1 SFSLLYREFADKRK
15 SDTFADRT
23 DHVLQSLEEGNESVY
38 GTGLMVSVNAK
49 DGAGIRSA
57 YDSKSRSISSLLT
70 KLESEREEISDAE
83 REANA
88 TASQIERKEA
98 IDLSIDD
105 LREQQAAL
113 NEERVLATRLA
124 EACSGL
130 EANAQWTELERS
142 GDQAIFVRLRG
153 VYSMRSKEMD
163 PDKMKERV
171 SDLELARAERSR
183 DQILK
188 SLQVLTE

>member
-1 SFSLLYREFADKRK
+1 MQKTEQVFA
-15 SDTFADRT
+15 
-23 DHVLQSLEEGNESVY
+23 LPMIQNP
-38 GTGLMVSVNAK
+38 
-49 DGAGIRSA
+49 
-57 YDSKSRSISSLLT
+57 RSISSLLT

-124 EACSGL
+124 EAYSGL

-142 GDQAIFVRLRG
+142 GEQAIFVRLRG

>member
-1 SFSLLYREFADKRK
+1 
-15 SDTFADRT
+15 
-23 DHVLQSLEEGNESVY
+23 
-38 GTGLMVSVNAK
+38 M
-49 DGAGIRSA
+49 
-57 YDSKSRSISSLLT
+57 
-70 KLESEREEISDAE
+70 
-83 REANA
+83 
-88 TASQIERKEA
+88 
-98 IDLSIDD
+98 
-105 LREQQAAL
+105 
-113 NEERVLATRLA
+113 A

-142 GDQAIFVRLRG
+142 GEQAIFVRLRG